1 MSKSQIFNGI
11 KRLSDI
17 VIKSGKGCR
26 LTCRDSGKEYLD
38 FTAGIGV
45 VSTGHC
51 HPTVVAAVQE
61 QATQVVHAQ
70 QSVGY
75 SAKIFELIERM
86 EPIVPKGLDSFF
98 FANSGAEAVEGAVRL
113 ARQVTGKDNII
124 CFNGGYH
131 GRTLGTLAL
140 TSSGAGYRGNRLGP
154 SPAGTFWVPYPYEHL
169 GSHRSSQ
176 IVMEDLESLLLTHTP
191 PCETAAV
198 LIEPVL
204 GEGGYVP
211 APFEFMRALR
221 AYCDKHDILLIADEV
236 QSGYG
241 RTGAMFAVEHSEVTP
256 DVLVTAKGLA
266 SGYPLSAVVT
276 RKDLSD
282 AQVPGSM
289 GGTYGG
295 NAVAVAAAIATLD
308 VFEAE
313 NILEN
318 VHARGAQLMRG
329 LHDLAQGGAASG
341 RGAITDV
348 RGLGLMNAVEF
359 EPTDTGVA
367 GAVSKACFDRG
378 MLLMTTG
385 TRQTLRFM
393 PPLTVSEAEVDE
405 CLDILGSAMADVQ
418 ASA

>member
-1 MSKSQIFNGI
+1 M
-11 KRLSDI
+11 DI
-17 VIKSGKGCR
+17 CPTMPS
-26 LTCRDSGKEYLD
+26 LTRAPSLAILCQLV
-38 FTAGIGV
+38 AGL
-45 VSTGHC
+45 
-51 HPTVVAAVQE
+51 A
-61 QATQVVHAQ
+61 QAYPWRCA
-70 QSVGY
+70 
-75 SAKIFELIERM
+75 
-86 EPIVPKGLDSFF
+86 PP
-98 FANSGAEAVEGAVRL
+98 EGAPRRGGRRGAKAKHSLRARAVACCLSSWRL
-113 ARQVTGKDNII
+113 A
-124 CFNGGYH
+124 
-131 GRTLGTLAL
+131 
-140 TSSGAGYRGNRLGP
+140 
-154 SPAGTFWVPYPYEHL
+154 
-169 GSHRSSQ
+169 
-176 IVMEDLESLLLTHTP
+176 
-191 PCETAAV
+191 
-198 LIEPVL
+198 

-367 GAVSKACFDRG
+367 GAVSKACFGESAARSPVGYPPPAIAYLDRRSCPATTRTCAAAETFFLLRMHLPSPFLPPPSSSSSPSSSAPPHHPRCCCFADRG